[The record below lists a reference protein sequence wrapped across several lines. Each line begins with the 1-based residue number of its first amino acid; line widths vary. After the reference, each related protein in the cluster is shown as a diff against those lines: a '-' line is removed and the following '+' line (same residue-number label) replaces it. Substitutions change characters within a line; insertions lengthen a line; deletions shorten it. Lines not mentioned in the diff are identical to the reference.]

1 MTTEDTAT
9 LISLIA
15 EHRRLTVLSGAGCS
29 TGSGIPDYRDDDGE
43 WKHARPVQFQ
53 DFVRSEDV
61 RRRYWARSFTGW
73 PRIAGAQPNA
83 AHRALASLESR
94 GFVHQLIT
102 QNVDD
107 LHRKAGSKKVTDL
120 HGVLSR
126 VRCLDCGNITDRQ
139 ALQHD
144 LEALN
149 PNWSVEAS
157 SAKPDGDADISA
169 TASRDFSVPYCDRCN
184 GILKPDVVFFGENVP
199 RQRVHECASEI
210 KRSDAL
216 LVVGSSLMV
225 YSGFRFARLA
235 HQANIPI
242 IIVNRGKTRAD
253 ELAKRRFS
261 HDCAGLLADAAA
273 VLAA

>member
-9 LISLIA
+9 LTQLIA
-15 EHRRLTVLSGAGCS
+15 QHRRLTVLSGAGCS
-29 TGSGIPDYRDDDGE
+29 TGSGIPDYRDDDGA

-53 DFVRSEDV
+53 DFVRSREV
-61 RRRYWARSFTGW
+61 RQRYWARSFLGW
-73 PRIAGAQPNA
+73 PRVATAEPNA
-83 AHRALASLESR
+83 AHRALASLESL
-94 GFVHQLIT
+94 GFVHRLIT
-102 QNVDD
+102 QNVDE
-107 LHRKAGSKKVTDL
+107 LHRKAGSRKVVDL

-126 VRCLDCGNITDRQ
+126 VRCLDCGDIIDRH
-139 ALQHD
+139 ALQRD

-149 PNWSVEAS
+149 PNWTGTAS
-157 SAKPDGDADISA
+157 TAKPDGDATVSDA
-169 TASRDFSVPYCDRCN
+169 AARDFSIPSCARCD

-199 RQRVHECASEI
+199 RQRVQDCVDDI

-216 LVVGSSLMV
+216 LIVGSSLMV

-253 ELAKRRFS
+253 DLANQRFS
-261 HDCAGLLADAAA
+261 NDCAGLLADAAA
-273 VLAA
+273 ALAA

>member
-1 MTTEDTAT
+1 MTTEDTAN
-9 LISLIA
+9 LISLITK
-15 EHRRLTVLSGAGCS
+15 HRRLTVLSGAGCS

-53 DFVRSEDV
+53 DFVRSQEV
-61 RRRYWARSFTGW
+61 RQRYWARSFVGW
-73 PRIAGAQPNA
+73 PRIATARPNA
-83 AHRALASLESR
+83 AHRALAFLESR

-102 QNVDD
+102 QNVDE
-107 LHRKAGSKKVTDL
+107 LHRKAGSEKVVDL

-126 VRCLDCGNITDRQ
+126 VRCLGCGNITDRH
-139 ALQHD
+139 ALQRD
-144 LEALN
+144 FEAMN
-149 PNWSVEAS
+149 PNWSAKAS
-157 SAKPDGDADISA
+157 RIKPDGDAQVSDA
-169 TASRDFSVPYCDRCN
+169 AAREFSIPSCECCG

-199 RQRVHECASEI
+199 RQRVKDCASEI

-253 ELAKRRFS
+253 DLANRRFS
-261 HDCAGLLADAAA
+261 NDCAGLLADAAA
-273 VLAA
+273 ALAA